1 MVKKVKI
8 LFFTIG
14 IILFMYLIYKIGIDK
29 IHKNIILMGYKFPL
43 IFLPCVLIF
52 YFDTLGWQYSFGKF
66 LHGMRMS
73 ILYPVRWAGEAINV
87 ITPTAS
93 LGGEPV
99 KAYLLNRYGVPI
111 KDGVASVIISK
122 TIMVMAQILF
132 IIIGGAVAV
141 YYLSPARLFTLSLA
155 AIIIIS
161 IVVVFSIYLWQKK
174 GLFTSI
180 INLLERFKI
189 RVRYLTENRE
199 KVESL
204 DRKIRYFYN
213 HQRKRFYI
221 SFLYYFLSWAS
232 GVLEVYVILVL
243 MGNKISLAQALIVE
257 TAVQLIRSCVF
268 FIPGGLGVLE
278 GGGMLIFSALG
289 FGLETGLSYGIFRR
303 VRELG
308 WAGVGLIILMIY
320 SKKQVKIGNG
330 PLF

>member
-1 MVKKVKI
+1 MVKKIKI

-14 IILFMYLIYKIGIDK
+14 IILFMYLIYKIGIEK
-29 IHKNIILMGYKFPL
+29 IHKDIISMGYKFPL

-73 ILYPVRWAGEAINV
+73 VLYPVRWAGEAINV

-99 KAYLLNRYGVPI
+99 KAYLLNQYGVPMR
-111 KDGVASVIISK
+111 DGLASVVVSK

-132 IIIGGAVAV
+132 IIIGSVVAV

-155 AIIIIS
+155 AIIITS
-161 IVVVFSIYLWQKK
+161 IVVVFSLYLWQKK
-174 GLFTSI
+174 GLFTSV

-189 RVRYLTENRE
+189 RVPYLMRNRE

-213 HQRKRFYI
+213 HQRKRFCI

-243 MGNKISLAQALIVE
+243 MGNKIGLAQALIVE
-257 TAVQLIRSCVF
+257 TTIQSIKSFVF

-278 GGGMLIFSALG
+278 GGGILIFSALG
-289 FGLETGLSYGIFRR
+289 FGPETGLSYSIFRR

-308 WAGVGLIILMIY
+308 WAGVGFIILIIY
-320 SKKQVKIGNG
+320 SNKQAKIDNDR
-330 PLF
+330 LF